1 MLSLKNLFTLPF
13 LSVPG
18 FVPTLPPIH
27 PPMWINQVS
36 GASRALSV
44 RWA

>member
-18 FVPTLPPIH
+18 FVPTLPPTH
-27 PPMWINQVS
+27 PPNVDKPGVRS
-36 GASRALSV
+36 FASA
-44 RWA
+44 